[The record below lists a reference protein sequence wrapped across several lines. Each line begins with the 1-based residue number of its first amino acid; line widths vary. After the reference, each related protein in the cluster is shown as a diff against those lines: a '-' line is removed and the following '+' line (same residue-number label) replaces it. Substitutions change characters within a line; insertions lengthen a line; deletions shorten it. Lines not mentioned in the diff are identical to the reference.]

1 MHDLNDT
8 LNMLASCGDKTL
20 EQLIVCTFSWKR
32 HLELS
37 ILKSIMLISLLF
49 HYMKI
54 MKIAYKVKIE
64 NCLFISKYTINKLP
78 SIFTNWLT
86 FSLMSHNHQTFPSM
100 GYLEFLSVQ
109 TYGKRCFCLYGYKNL
124 EWYSERNEGCDVE
137 HVFTSS
143 VNIIAYW
150 ILFEYVQKILKLLV
164 VPILLK
170 IILYSTGDWFLTVSG
185 A

>member
-54 MKIAYKVKIE
+54 IKIAYKVKIE
-64 NCLFISKYTINKLP
+64 NCLFINKYTTNKLP

-86 FSLMSHNHQTFPSM
+86 FSLCLTIIKHHFPLWDILNSLVSKHMEKDAFVCMAIRTWNDIQKEMKGVMLNMSSLVQLTSLLIEF
-100 GYLEFLSVQ
+100 YLNM
-109 TYGKRCFCLYGYKNL
+109 YKK
-124 EWYSERNEGCDVE
+124 S
-137 HVFTSS
+137 
-143 VNIIAYW
+143 
-150 ILFEYVQKILKLLV
+150 
-164 VPILLK
+164 
-170 IILYSTGDWFLTVSG
+170 
-185 A
+185 